1 MGGFQGM
8 NADPDG
14 VTDAG
19 DMVPDADRNPAL
31 GGEVIGRFSSYEASG
46 DCVLLV
52 LSMGIPCWI
61 YLRDGL
67 YEIVVERVHVQAVR
81 KQMALSMRENA
92 HWPPLPVRE
101 KSPMRRK
108 VPLVVPVLITAVMS
122 LFYALQHHL
131 FATGILAHAAGLD
144 ARAVVENH
152 EWWRSLTALMLH
164 GDLAHLIGN
173 LGMGLVFGWFLSRSW
188 TLWMMLP
195 AILLSS
201 WVGNTVNAWYHYPD
215 PHLSYGA
222 STAVFALVGLLV
234 GNAMMEGVPPA
245 GKHPFV
251 RLFFPL
257 LTGIILLGWW
267 GTSGIN
273 TDVSAHVFGLV
284 AGIPVG
290 LLGSIAQRFAGTRI
304 RIGLGIAGGLAILAS
319 WLMVFRTLGW
329 FQ

>member
-1 MGGFQGM
+1 MSS
-8 NADPDG
+8 DPDG
-14 VTDAG
+14 VTDVG
-19 DMVPDADRNPAL
+19 DVSQDDEGKPAL

-61 YLRDGL
+61 YLRDGY
-67 YEIVVERVHVQAVR
+67 YEIVVEHAHVPAVR
-81 KQMALSMRENA
+81 KQMELSMRENA

-101 KSPMRRK
+101 KPSMRRNVSLG
-108 VPLVVPVLITAVMS
+108 VPLLIAGVMS

-131 FATGILAHAAGLD
+131 FATGILAHAAALD
-144 ARAVVENH
+144 AREVVDNH
-152 EWWRSLTALMLH
+152 EWWRPLTALMLH

-173 LGMGLVFGWFLSRSW
+173 LGMGFVFGWFLTRSW
-188 TLWMMLP
+188 TLWIMLP
-195 AILLSS
+195 SVLLSS
-201 WVGNTVNAWYHYPD
+201 WVGNMVNAWYHYPD
-215 PHLSYGA
+215 SHLSYGA

-245 GKHPFV
+245 GKHPLV

-273 TDVSAHVFGLV
+273 TDVSAHVFGLA

-290 LLGSIAQRFAGTRI
+290 VLGSIANRFAGTRS
-304 RIGLGIAGGLAILAS
+304 RIGCGIAGGCLFLAS
-319 WLMVFRTLGW
+319 WFMVFRSLGW